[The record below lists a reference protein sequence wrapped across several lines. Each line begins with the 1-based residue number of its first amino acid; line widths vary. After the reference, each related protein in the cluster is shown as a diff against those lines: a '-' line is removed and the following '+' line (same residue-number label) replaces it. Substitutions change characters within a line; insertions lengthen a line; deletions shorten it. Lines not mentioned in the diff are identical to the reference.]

1 MKLAIIADIHGN
13 APALEAVLA
22 DIARCGVDQIV
33 HLGDAFNG
41 PVDPA
46 GVARLL
52 RPTAMIHLRGNGE
65 RMVLSDDPAAGAR
78 SAAFARERLSPDEL
92 RWIASWPEVFAHGE
106 FFACHGSPASD
117 VEYLV
122 EEPRGDSV
130 RLRSAAEVEAS
141 LRGVAAGLV
150 LCAHSHVPRWVS
162 VRNRWWILNPGSVGL
177 PAYALASPRPH
188 TMEVGSPC
196 ARYATAE
203 KTGEGWRVCHLAL
216 PYDHERAA
224 AAAERAGYPDWAR
237 TLRTGFAT

>member
-22 DIARCGVDQIV
+22 DIAPCGVDQIV

-41 PVDPA
+41 PIDPA

-52 RPTAMIHLRGNGE
+52 RTRPMIHLRGNGE
-65 RMVLSDDPAAGAR
+65 RMVLSDDPAVCVR
-78 SAAFARERLSPDEL
+78 SAAFARERLSAGDL
-92 RWIASWPEVFAHGE
+92 SWIRTWPEVFAHEE

-122 EEPRGDSV
+122 EEPLGDGV
-130 RLRSAAEVEAS
+130 RLRAAAEIEARLGS
-141 LRGVAAGLV
+141 VTAPLV
-150 LCAHSHVPRWVS
+150 LCAHSHVPRWVK
-162 VRNRWWILNPGSVGL
+162 VRDRRWVLNPGSVGL

-196 ARYATAE
+196 ARYAIAE
-203 KTGEGWRVCHLAL
+203 KVGDGWRVCHVAL
-216 PYDHERAA
+216 PYDHAAAA
-224 AAAERAGYPDWAR
+224 AAAERAGDADWAR
-237 TLRTGFAT
+237 TLRTGFAN